1 MGMDWGDILNIVN
14 ILFVDKEISGV
25 GGGGG
30 VGCVILRV
38 IYI

>member
-14 ILFVDKEISGV
+14 ILIVDKEISGV
-25 GGGGG
+25 G

>member
-25 GGGGG
+25 GEGGGG
-30 VGCVILRV
+30 LVV
-38 IYI
+38 

>member
-25 GGGGG
+25 GGWLCNIEGNLYMI
-30 VGCVILRV
+30 IL
-38 IYI
+38 